1 MRRHLTGIGLAIVM
15 ILAMFFAGTWGY
27 IRLLRLPAAAN
38 APLSALPAGG
48 GSLLAN
54 TSVLSALAA
63 LGGTAILAGIL
74 LVVPRVSALATGLPG
89 LFALAWQAL
98 YLLNVRR
105 ALEIIPLRGHAFGA
119 GWEALLFNGILGAFG
134 LAMIIPL
141 FVPSRWRGSS
151 HRDTDDE
158 ASGFMADL
166 KGSDASSR
174 TEAFQPLAS
183 RPDAGRP
190 REGAT
195 LAGMMPRGGP
205 ASDGPVPDGM
215 MRAGGAPTSANPL
228 PASVSSPRIPRTG
241 LVAGGPP
248 PGGPAPNG
256 GLISGGPPPNGG
268 PISNGGPP
276 PNSGLISGGG
286 PPPSTGPRPRSRP
299 YRRPDGL

>member
-15 ILAMFFAGTWGY
+15 VLAMFFAGSWGY

-74 LVVPRVSALATGLPG
+74 LAVPRVSALAAGLPG

-98 YLLNVRR
+98 YLLNVHR
-105 ALEIIPLRGHAFGA
+105 ALKVIPLRGHAFGA

-141 FVPSRWRGSS
+141 FVPSRWRGEN
-151 HRDTDDE
+151 HRDVDDE

-166 KGSDASSR
+166 KGADAPAR
-174 TEAFQPLAS
+174 TGAFQPLAS

-190 REGAT
+190 QEPAT

-205 ASDGPVPDGM
+205 VTDGM
-215 MRAGGAPTSANPL
+215 VRAGGAPTSANPL
-228 PASVSSPRIPRTG
+228 PAAVSSPRIPRTG

-248 PGGPAPNG
+248 PGG
-256 GLISGGPPPNGG
+256 GLISGGPPSNGGLIAGGPPLNGG
-268 PISNGGPP
+268 PHPAN
-276 PNSGLISGGG
+276 
-286 PPPSTGPRPRSRP
+286 GPRPRSRP
-299 YRRPDGL
+299 FRRPDGL